1 MKKLILISGLI
12 MSLVT
17 IVSAQDQNKP
27 ILKGAKN
34 HQNMPVEER
43 AKNNTIKAEKELAL
57 TADQKIK
64 WEAAS
69 LERMKQNEPLKQKMQ
84 GSTTPDERKSLRQQM
99 RANNQKFV
107 QTVLTFL
114 TPDQK
119 TKFEAMKKAKPGKG
133 KGHGHREQKGD
144 VAPAPSEINKN

>member
-17 IVSAQDQNKP
+17 FVTAQDQNKP
-27 ILKGAKN
+27 SVKGPKN
-34 HQNMPVEER
+34 HQNMSVEAR
-43 AKNNTIKAEKELAL
+43 AKNNSNKAEKELAL

-69 LERMKQNEPLKQKMQ
+69 IDRIKQNEPIKQKMQ
-84 GSTTPDERKSLRQQM
+84 GSTTPEERKNLREQM
-99 RANNQKFV
+99 RANNQKFE

-119 TKFEAMKKAKPGKG
+119 TKFEAMKKAKRGKG